1 MKFSK
6 ILTVVL
12 LVSVLAISLIACS
25 ISKNNKDEKQSID
38 SSISTLMA
46 TEPNSA
52 DEASK
57 LHNQLMEKENEILS
71 TDKALWEKVFMA
83 SNKDNPMIEDGTNY
97 GDFLLKTIEGAKDQ
111 FTDEEYKKLVAGA
124 EQIKEIEGKLT
135 ILEQKY
141 PECANA
147 PSNGDSVPADSN
159 GVISNGGGATSFPS
173 FDGKDLDGNDI
184 KSSDFF
190 KSNNVTVVNYWFST
204 CKPCVG
210 ELPELEAL
218 NKKLAEKGGQVVGIN
233 SAKMSSS
240 VSSSGATI
248 EGIGFAIPM
257 TEAREIVD
265 DLINYG
271 YVTGRPQLGI
281 SCQDVSE
288 AVSQAYNLP
297 IGAYV
302 ISVTDGGA
310 AAEAGLQVGD
320 VITAINDN
328 KIETTEE
335 LNNYKNEYNAGDT
348 VTLTIVRNGQE
359 QKVSVVLQ
367 EVQQKKQS

>member
-1 MKFSK
+1 
-6 ILTVVL
+6 
-12 LVSVLAISLIACS
+12 
-25 ISKNNKDEKQSID
+25 
-38 SSISTLMA
+38 
-46 TEPNSA
+46 
-52 DEASK
+52 
-57 LHNQLMEKENEILS
+57 
-71 TDKALWEKVFMA
+71 
-83 SNKDNPMIEDGTNY
+83 MIEDGTNY

-159 GVISNGGGATSFPS
+159 GVISKGGGATSFPS